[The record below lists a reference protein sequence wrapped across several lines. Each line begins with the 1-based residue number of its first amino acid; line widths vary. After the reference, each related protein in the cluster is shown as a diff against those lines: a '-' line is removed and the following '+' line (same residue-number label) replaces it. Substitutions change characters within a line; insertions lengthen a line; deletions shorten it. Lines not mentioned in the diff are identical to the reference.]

1 MESSTK
7 ALDCL
12 GRSPVESWEDIHRH
26 LDGLVGITTRP
37 LLDLSEDCDSI
48 GFVTFEY
55 GVDGVSLEIAKY
67 ASALE
72 GHFERRGRRPTIHC
86 IGGDFTPSV
95 DYVLASRWRRQ
106 TLPGANGWKK
116 WKSGKWFDALFHT
129 DLPEGSEH
137 SNAVAAEIWRQAMA
151 HADLLVRY
159 VVDQK
164 IDWIIPVNVNSNP
177 GNPGVALGIVLA
189 TELTGVAVVN
199 SNHDFYWESGMPADE
214 RERSGEPPGPR
225 DHFFRNHRNQSFFR
239 LLQRLCPWNGPRWM
253 QLVINSHQ
261 AETLVNECGFD
272 ATRVLEL
279 GTFVEDSY
287 FEPSALRRRAE
298 CRRQLARILGGG
310 EEESRVRPVEEF
322 RAGVPV
328 WMDDQSPVVCGL
340 EEGLSLD
347 PSSSSAIWLLQ
358 PTRVVPRKRIERDW
372 DLIGA
377 LFRYPPFRTMFE
389 ENEERTLTLHV
400 TGPIPVEHEEDL
412 VRVLDA
418 YRGVLSELPPS
429 LARRV
434 FQVFTAG
441 KVGQTLRPVNGP
453 PHLTV
458 SDLYVLSDLALL
470 PSQTEGRGLPILES
484 AAAGVP
490 LVCSRYEPHG
500 VFGKVVGESLEPEK
514 QILYSLFPEG
524 RFETGLLQEITD
536 LLFLPEWAGE
546 RRRHNRRAVA
556 ARYSMRDLTFTFETA
571 LTRLLELGE

>member
-1 MESSTK
+1 MNWTLLMESSTK

-67 ASALE
+67 ASAPGGPLRAARSPPHDSLHRGRLHAVGRLRAGVPVAPPNAAGGQRMEEVEVGQVVRRALPQGSAGGQRALE
-72 GHFERRGRRPTIHC
+72 RGRCRDLAAGEGARGSSRPLSRGPEDQLDHPGERELEPGESGLCSRYRAGHGAHRRGGR
-86 IGGDFTPSV
+86 
-95 DYVLASRWRRQ
+95 
-106 TLPGANGWKK
+106 
-116 WKSGKWFDALFHT
+116 
-129 DLPEGSEH
+129 
-137 SNAVAAEIWRQAMA
+137 
-151 HADLLVRY
+151 
-159 VVDQK
+159 
-164 IDWIIPVNVNSNP
+164 
-177 GNPGVALGIVLA
+177 
-189 TELTGVAVVN
+189 EL
-199 SNHDFYWESGMPADE
+199 
-214 RERSGEPPGPR
+214 EP
-225 DHFFRNHRNQSFFR
+225 R
-239 LLQRLCPWNGPRWM
+239 LLLGVGNASGRARAVGGAAGAARPLLPQPPQTRASFGCCSGSVPWNGPRWM

-261 AETLVNECGFD
+261 AKTLVNECGFD

-287 FEPSALRRRAE
+287 FEPSAPRRRAE

-322 RAGVPV
+322 RAGVSV

-389 ENEERTLTLHV
+389 ENEEQTLTLHV

-441 KVGQTLRPVNGP
+441 EGRSNAAPGERTTASHRVGPVRALRSRPAAEPDRRARPPDPGIGGRRVCRSCAAGTSRTVFSERSWGNRSSRRNRFCTRCSRRGASKRVSYRRSPISCFCRSGPVSAAGTTDGRSPPGTVCATLRSHSKP
-453 PHLTV
+453 
-458 SDLYVLSDLALL
+458 
-470 PSQTEGRGLPILES
+470 R
-484 AAAGVP
+484 
-490 LVCSRYEPHG
+490 
-500 VFGKVVGESLEPEK
+500 
-514 QILYSLFPEG
+514 
-524 RFETGLLQEITD
+524 
-536 LLFLPEWAGE
+536 
-546 RRRHNRRAVA
+546 
-556 ARYSMRDLTFTFETA
+556 
-571 LTRLLELGE
+571 